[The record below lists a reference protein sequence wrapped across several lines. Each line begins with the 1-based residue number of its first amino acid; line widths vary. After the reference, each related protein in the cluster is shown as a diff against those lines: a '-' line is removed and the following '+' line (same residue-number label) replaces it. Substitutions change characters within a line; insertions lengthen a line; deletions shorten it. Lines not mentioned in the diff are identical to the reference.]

1 MIIGDQVISTSEF
14 FSELLNG
21 LYVFVTDSCEF
32 CMDYRKDLDRLS
44 SPWLKIVEVN
54 RDDEKNEIW
63 KWLDRVGFP
72 LTVGIRDSE
81 VKFVKRGQ
89 RFGNDFTELVE
100 FLKTFPEQPLSEDEL
115 LKRQKAASKEFKT
128 ALYVFPPEYSE
139 EARKAALNAAKC
151 YDELAIDIDAHPGLP
166 DDPTT
171 RVRVLSKFG
180 RKIVIFDVFETN
192 EYSDTANLLIQKF
205 TEDMKYAKTT
215 IEHRTF
221 QEAVALAERT
231 ADDGSQE
238 REEKEPVL

>member
-1 MIIGDQVISTSEF
+1 
-14 FSELLNG
+14 
-21 LYVFVTDSCEF
+21 
-32 CMDYRKDLDRLS
+32 MDYKKDLERID
-44 SPWLKIVEVN
+44 SPYLYIVEVAT
-54 RDDEKNEIW
+54 DDEKKVIW
-63 KWLDRVGFP
+63 DLLDRIGFP
-72 LTVGIRDSE
+72 LTAGYIDNE
-81 VKFVKRGQ
+81 IKFVERGQ
-89 RFGNDFTELVE
+89 RFGNDFTELVK
-100 FLKTFPEQPLSEDEL
+100 FLEERFPKEPLSEDEL
-115 LKRQKAASKEFKT
+115 LKRQKAASREFKT

-139 EARKAALNAAKC
+139 ECRKAALNAAKC

>member
-1 MIIGDQVISTSEF
+1 
-14 FSELLNG
+14 
-21 LYVFVTDSCEF
+21 VTDSCGF
-32 CMDYRKDLDRLS
+32 CQDYRKELEAIK

-54 RDDEKNEIW
+54 RDDEKNAVLE
-63 KWLDRVGFP
+63 WLDRVGFP
-72 LTVGIRDSE
+72 LTVGIMDNE
-81 VKFVKRGQ
+81 LKFIERGQ
-89 RFGNDFTELVE
+89 RFGNDFSELSE
-100 FLKTFPEQPLSEDEL
+100 FLKLFPDQPLLPEEL
-115 LKRQKAASKEFKT
+115 LKRQKAASREFKT

-166 DDPTT
+166 DDLTT
-171 RVRVLSKFG
+171 KVRVLSKFG